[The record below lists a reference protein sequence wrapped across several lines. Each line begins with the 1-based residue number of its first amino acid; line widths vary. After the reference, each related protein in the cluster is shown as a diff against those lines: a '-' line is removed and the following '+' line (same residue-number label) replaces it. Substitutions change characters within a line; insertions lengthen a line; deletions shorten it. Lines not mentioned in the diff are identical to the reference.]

1 MSKGLQSFL
10 SVLGNSRIVS
20 GISSNA
26 FHIGTHDGS
35 FHCDEVLAIS
45 MLKCLTEYSDATIVR
60 TRDLSILAQ
69 CNIVGIVKLYLLTY
83 NVILSNN

>member
-10 SVLGNSRIVS
+10 SVLGSSRVLSSVS
-20 GISSNA
+20 TSA
-26 FHIGTHDGS
+26 LHLGTHDGS

-45 MLKCLTEYSDATIVR
+45 MLKCLSEYADASIVR

-69 CNIVGIVKLYLLTY
+69 CNIVGNI
-83 NVILSNN
+83 ILIFIRMFDY